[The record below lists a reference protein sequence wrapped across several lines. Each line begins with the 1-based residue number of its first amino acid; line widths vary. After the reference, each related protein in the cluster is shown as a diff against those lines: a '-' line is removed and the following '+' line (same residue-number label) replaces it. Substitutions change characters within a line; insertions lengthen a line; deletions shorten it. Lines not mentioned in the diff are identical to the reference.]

1 MKPLD
6 ILQYLIGDSSS
17 DPFIIRI
24 VLCLLLAGFSCSLLS
39 PLVIVRRLSTA
50 GIGIGIAALTGAFMG
65 LAFWPSYHASD
76 WPILA
81 VAGGS
86 AGIVA
91 IGVLLLNRHSV
102 ISVEAL
108 LGVLATGA
116 MALGV
121 LTVFEWDLEIPD
133 LSFYLF
139 KTPNVTSPVDFYV
152 LFGLAALLSLAF
164 LLYFRPFAAL
174 CIDSTYAR
182 AMGIRIRYYEW
193 LLLFLLTAA
202 ILAAIYTSGL
212 LFTLTL
218 LILPGACARIL
229 TVRLAW
235 MTIYST
241 GMGLLSCLASIILS
255 QRILDVPPSII
266 LAAIQLTLFLVF
278 YVVYRIASRKTL
290 RIP

>member
-6 ILQYLIGDSSS
+6 ILQYLFGDLSN

-65 LAFWPSYHASD
+65 LAFWPSYHATD

-86 AGIVA
+86 AGIIA
-91 IGVLLLNRHSV
+91 IVVLMLNQHSI

-121 LTVFEWDLEIPD
+121 FTVFEWGLEIPD

-139 KTPNVTSPVDFYV
+139 KTPNVTTSVDFFL
-152 LFGLAALLSLAF
+152 LFGLATLLSLTF
-164 LLYFRPFAAL
+164 LFYFRPLTAL
-174 CIDSTYAR
+174 CIDRTYAQ

-193 LLLFLLTAA
+193 LSVFLLTAV
-202 ILAAIYTSGL
+202 ILTGIYTAGL
-212 LFTLTL
+212 LFTFTL

-235 MTIYST
+235 MTIYSI
-241 GMGLLSCLASIILS
+241 GLGLLSCLASIILS
-255 QRILDVPPSII
+255 QRILDAPPSIV

-290 RIP
+290 RLP